1 MTELVAG
8 VDEAGR
14 GPVIGPLVVAGV
26 AVDDIV
32 ALRNLGVKDSKKL
45 SPAARERLAPQIKRL
60 SVDWKIRAKSAAE
73 LDLLMESKTMNE
85 IEIEMYAEVISLL
98 KPTHAYVDAVD
109 VDEKRFAADLM
120 KRIPAG
126 IIVVAEHKAD
136 DTYPHVAAASILA
149 KTLRDS
155 EVQKISES
163 LGGKIGSGYP
173 SDQVT
178 IAFLE
183 KYVKDNGRFPPHV
196 RRQWKTAK
204 DIWKRATGLDRY
216 ATR

>member
-1 MTELVAG
+1 LTELVCG

-45 SPAARERLAPQIKRL
+45 SPAQRERLAPEIKRL
-60 SVDWKIRAKSAAE
+60 AVDWKIRAKSAAE
-73 LDLLMESKTMNE
+73 LDRLMEKQTLNE
-85 IEIEMYAEVISLL
+85 IEVDMYAEIISLL

-120 KRIPAG
+120 RRIPAG
-126 IIVVAEHKAD
+126 IAVVAEHKAD
-136 DTYPHVAAASILA
+136 ATYPHVGAASILA
-149 KTLRDS
+149 KVLRDT
-155 EVQKISES
+155 EVQKISKE
-163 LGGKIGSGYP
+163 LGGNMGSGYP
-173 SDQVT
+173 SDEVT
-178 IAFLE
+178 IAFIE
-183 KYVKDNGRFPPHV
+183 RFVKDHGRLPPHV

-216 ATR
+216 